1 VPLGHKAEAAL
12 KSLDR
17 LLERVVIERLQ
28 QAAVIAYEVVMVVV
42 AALLHRGAFKARD
55 AVTDVHARDQVE
67 VLEHVDA
74 AVDAGDADRPVGHAA
89 LQPRGQML
97 TDLLHRECAVLLREE
112 LDQDLACAAAP
123 MPGAANGSLG
133 QFDPRPLLLSELAIR
148 ARCSPGGYLR
158 ARFRPAWRG
167 QATLV
172 CLARLVHTPSLFKF
186 RLCLCRLFH
195 LDKDI
200 PINGEMIMRIR
211 IIIDML
217 ILMTPHLSL
226 RNRRVLVAA
235 AVVLVLTGGGRA
247 LVSANAAVRPHSS
260 SSAKTTTTASGGRIV
275 AVGAENQYANV
286 ISQIGGK
293 YVTAT
298 AIMSN
303 PNTDPHTF
311 EASPS
316 VAQAV
321 SAARLVVQNGVG
333 YDTFMN
339 KIEAA
344 SPSSSRKVI
353 DVQTLLGL
361 PDSTR
366 NPHLWYSPATMPKV
380 AAALAKDL
388 SALAPSHAAY
398 FAANAKHFDASL
410 APWVN
415 ALGEFKHQHPNTPVA
430 TTEPVGD
437 YMLVAAGTKNRTP
450 WDLQADIMNGVDPAP
465 QAISIQNALFS
476 DHGVKAFIYNQQ
488 VTDTLTETFL
498 NEAAKNHIPVVGV
511 YETMPIGYTYQS
523 WMLAELDALKRA
535 VTTGKSTTRL

>member
-1 VPLGHKAEAAL
+1 
-12 KSLDR
+12 
-17 LLERVVIERLQ
+17 
-28 QAAVIAYEVVMVVV
+28 
-42 AALLHRGAFKARD
+42 
-55 AVTDVHARDQVE
+55 
-67 VLEHVDA
+67 
-74 AVDAGDADRPVGHAA
+74 
-89 LQPRGQML
+89 
-97 TDLLHRECAVLLREE
+97 
-112 LDQDLACAAAP
+112 
-123 MPGAANGSLG
+123 
-133 QFDPRPLLLSELAIR
+133 
-148 ARCSPGGYLR
+148 
-158 ARFRPAWRG
+158 
-167 QATLV
+167 
-172 CLARLVHTPSLFKF
+172 
-186 RLCLCRLFH
+186 
-195 LDKDI
+195 
-200 PINGEMIMRIR
+200 MRIR

-217 ILMTPHLSL
+217 THMTPHLSLL
-226 RNRRVLVAA
+226 RNRRVLVSA
-235 AVVLVLTGGGRA
+235 VLVLA
-247 LVSANAAVRPHSS
+247 LAGCASALAATTPSATTPAAQTHAVTASS
-260 SSAKTTTTASGGRIV
+260 SRIV

-388 SALAPSHAAY
+388 AALAPSHAAY
-398 FAANAKHFDASL
+398 FDANAKHFDASL

-415 ALGEFKHQHPNTPVA
+415 AIGEFKHQHPNTPVA

-465 QAISIQNALFS
+465 QAISIQNALFT

-488 VTDTLTETFL
+488 VTDTLTQTFL
-498 NEAAKNHIPVVGV
+498 KEAAKNHIPVVGV

-535 VTTGKSTTRL
+535 VTTGKSTTKL